1 MAVDL
6 RGRSFLK
13 EVDFTKEEFT
23 LPARPRRASCATTS
37 APGPRCRGSSG
48 RNIALIFEKT
58 STRTRSA
65 FEVGAHDQGAHVT
78 YLGPERVPDRPQ
90 GVDEGHRPGPGADV
104 RRHRVPRLRPGERRD
119 PRAATPAC
127 RSGTG

>member
-1 MAVDL
+1 MSVDL

-13 EVDFTKEEFT
+13 EVDFTREEFT
-23 LPARPRRASCATTS
+23 YLIDLAAALRRDKRAGTEVQRLP
-37 APGPRCRGSSG
+37 G

-78 YLGPERVPDRPQ
+78 YLGPDESHIGHKESMKDTARVLGGCSTGSSTGVRPT
-90 GVDEGHRPGPGADV
+90 RTWRSSPAM
-104 RRHRVPRLRPGERRD
+104 
-119 PRAATPAC
+119 PAC